1 MMDLKELEKKGA
13 FVSDSL
19 VKTSAIWRR
28 FDKES
33 DEVVEDEV
41 SFFVRQASWVAYQ
54 EIGKEAKESAEEVN
68 SDGLLIAACIRLGE
82 SGEESLS
89 YDQVVMLDAGLFN
102 IFHNA
107 VKELYSPKS

>member
-1 MMDLKELEKKGA
+1 MMDLKQLEEKGA
-13 FVSDSL
+13 FISDSL

-33 DEVVEDEV
+33 EEAVEDEV

-54 EIGKEAKESAEEVN
+54 EIGKQAKESAEDVN
-68 SDGLLIAACIRLGE
+68 PEALLIAACIRVGE
-82 SGEESLS
+82 KGEESLS
-89 YDQVVMLDAGLFN
+89 YEQVISLDAGLFN